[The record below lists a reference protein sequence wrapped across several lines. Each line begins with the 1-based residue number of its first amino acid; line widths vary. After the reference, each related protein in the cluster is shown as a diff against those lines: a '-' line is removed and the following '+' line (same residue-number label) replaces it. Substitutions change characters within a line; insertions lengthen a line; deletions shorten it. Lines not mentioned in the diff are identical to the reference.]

1 MNNTNKNIKPLFRE
15 ILAGSPQSFSE
26 ARKLMSTSIEW
37 EDEVE
42 RIKSADDKVVSF
54 SKEEHKRTMATD
66 TNRQMP

>member
-1 MNNTNKNIKPLFRE
+1 
-15 ILAGSPQSFSE
+15 
-26 ARKLMSTSIEW
+26 MSTSIEW